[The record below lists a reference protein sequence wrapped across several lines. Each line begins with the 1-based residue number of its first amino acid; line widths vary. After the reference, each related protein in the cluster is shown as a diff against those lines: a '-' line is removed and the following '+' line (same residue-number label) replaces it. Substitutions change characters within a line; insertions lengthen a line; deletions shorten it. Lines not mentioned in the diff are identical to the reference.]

1 MNLLN
6 LYILNTVNTSIAS
19 LGTPT
24 LELQIGNEYDF
35 EVVQIMAKIYDATTQ
50 AGAVLCSIRLSGGQY
65 LTENP
70 LDLNMFA
77 TISGAGVSMENYGIR
92 VPWTGAILPSNTKV
106 FFDLNNLTGDTV
118 EVQLAIIGR
127 KIWKV

>member
-6 LYILNTVNTSIAS
+6 LYILNTVNTSITSAA
-19 LGTPT
+19 TPT

-35 EVVQIMAKIYDATTQ
+35 EITEIRAKIYDASTQ

-65 LTENP
+65 VSENP
-70 LDLNMFA
+70 LDLNMFSQL
-77 TISGAGVSMENYGIR
+77 SGAGVAMESYPIR

-106 FFDLNNLTGDTV
+106 FFDLNNLTGDTI
-118 EVQLAIIGR
+118 EVQIAIIGR
-127 KIWKV
+127 KIWKA